1 MDMQVL
7 THSPSVLTSPDRLHK
22 IYRLQEKNI
31 STYLPLPQLVAVG
44 DRSSGKSSLLESLM
58 GIPFPRGQELC
69 TRYTT
74 QITHRRDD
82 HPRINISIIPG
93 PNASSADKERLESYR
108 KQVETISQLHA
119 EFPEILNEVTMLY
132 PRK

>member
-31 STYLPLPQLVAVG
+31 STYLPPPQFVDVG
-44 DRSSGKSSLLESLM
+44 DWSSGKSSLLESLM

-69 TRYTT
+69 TRYAT

-82 HPRINISIIPG
+82 HPRINISIIAG

-108 KQVETISQLHA
+108 KHVETISQLHA
-119 EFPEILNEVTMLY
+119 EFLEILNEVTTLY